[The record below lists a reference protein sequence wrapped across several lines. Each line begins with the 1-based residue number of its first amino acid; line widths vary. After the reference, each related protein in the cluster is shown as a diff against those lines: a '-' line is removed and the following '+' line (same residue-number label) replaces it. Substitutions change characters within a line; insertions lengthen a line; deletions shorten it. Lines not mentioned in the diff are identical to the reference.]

1 MILARG
7 GVLRIS
13 RRLDFRG
20 FLGPTRPEADF
31 MERINR
37 QIDN

>member
-31 MERINR
+31 MERIR